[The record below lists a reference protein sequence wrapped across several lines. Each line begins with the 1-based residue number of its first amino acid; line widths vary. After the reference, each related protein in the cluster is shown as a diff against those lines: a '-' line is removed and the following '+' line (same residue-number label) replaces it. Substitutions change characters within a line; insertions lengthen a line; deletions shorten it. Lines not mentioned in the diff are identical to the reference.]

1 MSIVEAV
8 VEQIKAL
15 PENLQLRVL
24 RYART
29 LAPRPAG
36 VPGSQLLRFAGAI
49 GSDDLRVMQEVI
61 EQGCERIDA
70 DEW

>member
-1 MSIVEAV
+1 VSIVEAV

-29 LAPRPAG
+29 LVPTPPG
-36 VPGSQLLRFAGAI
+36 VSGRQLLRFAGAI
-49 GSDDLRVMQEVI
+49 SSDDLRVIQDAI